1 MADISD
7 CSTDESTYAI
17 QPKPKDAPEVP
28 AEVVPQV
35 PPWKRTRNLS
45 IYERNTLF
53 HELLQWRKDGDV
65 PILKRGALLA
75 ALKKFNI
82 S

>member
-1 MADISD
+1 MANISD
-7 CSTDESTYAI
+7 RSTNESTDAIESEAE
-17 QPKPKDAPEVP
+17 DDPEVP

-53 HELLQWRKDGDV
+53 HELLQWRKDY
-65 PILKRGALLA
+65 PYLY
-75 ALKKFNI
+75 
-82 S
+82 